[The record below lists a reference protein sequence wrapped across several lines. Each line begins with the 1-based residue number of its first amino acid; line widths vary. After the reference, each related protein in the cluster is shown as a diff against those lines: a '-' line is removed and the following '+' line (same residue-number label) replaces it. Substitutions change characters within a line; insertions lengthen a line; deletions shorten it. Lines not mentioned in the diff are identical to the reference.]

1 MRRFPT
7 VVRYPGYVSTG
18 RASRHRGRTTGG
30 TQRRSGERLVDGIT
44 QELRE
49 LILDHQVAPGTVL
62 LQTEWAEKLQ
72 VSRTP
77 LREAFRILEQDGL
90 VEVSNGNRTV
100 RVVDFSGPELRDLLQ
115 VREVVD
121 GLAAKL
127 LATRGMSADVEDT
140 LVNHLEAMEESSNP
154 FEPAVWFAAHLGFHL
169 HIAESCGNSRMSQQ
183 LGLIKI
189 TSFALRFYLSSL
201 TAGGEELE
209 QFLDVAARHHR
220 TIYDAI
226 RSGNG
231 DLAEMAAS
239 QYIRA
244 TIKLGLLGRSDP
256 SVPSRAG

>member
-1 MRRFPT
+1 
-7 VVRYPGYVSTG
+7 
-18 RASRHRGRTTGG
+18 
-30 TQRRSGERLVDGIT
+30 LVDGLT

-49 LILDHQVAPGTVL
+49 LILEHQIAPGTVL
-62 LQTEWAEKLQ
+62 LQKEWSEKLE

-90 VEVSNGNRTV
+90 VQVSNGNRTV
-100 RVVDFSGPELRDLLQ
+100 RVVNFAGPELRDLLE

-121 GLAAKL
+121 GLAARL
-127 LATRGMSADVEDT
+127 LATRGMSADVERT
-140 LVNHLEAMEESSNP
+140 LVEHLEAMEDSSDP
-154 FEPAVWFAAHLGFHL
+154 FQSARWLAAHLAFHL

-189 TSFALRFYLSSL
+189 TSFALHSYLSSL
-201 TAGGEELE
+201 QAADDELE
-209 QFLDVAARHHR
+209 RFLNVAARHHR

-239 QYIRA
+239 QYIRSTMKICLVERTDSA
-244 TIKLGLLGRSDP
+244 
-256 SVPSRAG
+256 PSRAG